1 MPQVAGLRSVE
12 YYRELKRRHLVR
24 LFASYVA
31 PLVILAAFFYFQY
44 DSLQKRAALDHMK
57 AVAADRSRMLD
68 LCLEERLSDLAT
80 LAEASAP
87 GLSAVPA
94 ALLSSNRDFESVDLL
109 DSAGYILVHRGLDVT
124 VDGPNYSAADW
135 FVRWRN
141 GGSPSFVQDAVPT
154 TDGWLRVRLVVRLTA
169 DDPVRFGIATVDPQR
184 IYNHLFQ
191 TEDSSST
198 RTVVL
203 NEFGNLQMAVAPS
216 PYPLDS
222 ALFVPPESPSFGTT
236 RAECRGS
243 DLTYAY
249 DKLRQAAWQVVVV
262 PASFRDDGW
271 LAGFRLALL
280 GFSLLLALGLSI
292 VVISRAESIVRSQ
305 MDSDRTRAQLEHAA
319 KLASVGE
326 LAAGIAHEINNPLA
340 VISEEAGLMAD
351 FLNPQLSERP
361 SDSVLVRHLDSIQ
374 EAVFR
379 CRDITRRLLRFVR
392 KTEVDLRPHNI
403 HALIDAVVDGPLG
416 AEVVN
421 SAATIVRRYDHSIP
435 SIQTDRN
442 QFHQVL
448 VNILKNAIDALE
460 GGNGTVTITTGVK
473 DNQARVAIADTGHG
487 MTPDQMQQL
496 FVPFY
501 TTKGVGK
508 GTGLGLSVSYG
519 IMRSLGGSIE
529 VASEAGKGSVFTLV
543 LPLGS

>member
-1 MPQVAGLRSVE
+1 MSLFGGRDQMPQVAGLRSVE

-44 DSLQKRAALDHMK
+44 DSLEKRAGLDHMK

-68 LCLEERLSDLAT
+68 LCLEERLSDLSTMAGT
-80 LAEASAP
+80 AVT
-87 GLSAVPA
+87 GLPYPAVYR
-94 ALLSSNRDFESVDLL
+94 NGYNDFEALALL
-109 DSAGYILVHRGLDVT
+109 DSLGRILTLHGMDTT
-124 VDGPNYSAADW
+124 VGPFTFSDARW
-135 FVRWRN
+135 FVSWRDGDN
-141 GGSPSFVQDAVPT
+141 WRLVQDLSREP
-154 TDGWLRVRLVVRLTA
+154 DGSGRLHLAVRLA
-169 DDPVRFGIATVDPQR
+169 IPGPVRYAVATVDPQR
-184 IYNHLFQ
+184 MYDHLFQ
-191 TEDSSST
+191 PVDSSET
-198 RTVVL
+198 RTIVL
-203 NEFGNLQMAVAPS
+203 NRDGHVQLAAASMAGPR
-216 PYPLDS
+216 DS
-222 ALFVPPESPSFGTT
+222 ALFVPPQLPASGLISTEW
-236 RAECRGS
+236 RGF

-249 DKLRQAAWQVVVV
+249 AGLRQAEWTLVVV
-262 PASFRDDGW
+262 PAAFRDNGW
-271 LAGFRLALL
+271 LAGFRLPLL
-280 GFSLLLALGLSI
+280 GFSLLLVLGLSI

-416 AEVVN
+416 AEVGKF
-421 SAATIVRRYDHSIP
+421 RRH
-435 SIQTDRN
+435 DRPPLRP
-442 QFHQVL
+442 FHPQ
-448 VNILKNAIDALE
+448 
-460 GGNGTVTITTGVK
+460 
-473 DNQARVAIADTGHG
+473 H
-487 MTPDQMQQL
+487 PDRSQP
-496 FVPFY
+496 VPP
-501 TTKGVGK
+501 
-508 GTGLGLSVSYG
+508 
-519 IMRSLGGSIE
+519 GSGE
-529 VASEAGKGSVFTLV
+529 YPEKRHRR
-543 LPLGS
+543 P